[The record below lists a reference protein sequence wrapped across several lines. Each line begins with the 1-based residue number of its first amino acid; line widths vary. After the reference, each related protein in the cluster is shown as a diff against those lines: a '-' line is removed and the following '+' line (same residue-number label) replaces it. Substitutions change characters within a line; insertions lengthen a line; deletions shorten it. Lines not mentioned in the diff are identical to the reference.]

1 MTGSVW
7 CSTLALATV
16 CLVSVAAEADAQSM
30 SRGYSTTESGSYLN
44 LGPRQRMTQPPLV
57 QAPRR
62 APSEATEAAGARRTV
77 VCGMTM
83 LSGDNAIDQKMVLT
97 VPEGVKGG
105 AARPFTLPMCADRPA
120 PDKQ

>member
-1 MTGSVW
+1 MTGSAW

-16 CLVSVAAEADAQSM
+16 CLVSAAAEADAQSI

-62 APSEATEAAGARRTV
+62 APSGATEAAGARRTV

-83 LSGDNAIDQKMVLT
+83 LSGDNAVDQKMVM
-97 VPEGVKGG
+97 VRPEGAPG
-105 AARPFTLPMCADRPA
+105 AARPFALPMCAEAKAERRPR
-120 PDKQ
+120 